1 MAEVNDA
8 IRPTLLM
15 VGRGEAMDA
24 ALKVALDRHGLRVAE
39 SSAEV
44 KTAVRTIAPD
54 VVLLVGDAA
63 ADGGRV
69 VLDALA
75 TDAVTN
81 VVPVIVLGPAEKL
94 DGRLT
99 AFRAGAVAVVPRT
112 ASADQIATRI
122 AVVAREIAERGEA
135 RPDELGEATFD
146 ELVTMVAS
154 ELRSGIL
161 SVGRQRGG
169 QSNEAMRIVL
179 GAGRPVA
186 DAVEEFVRKLRPL
199 VSRAEPL
206 TYELHAS
213 AGGPV
218 GLLDAEP
225 AGRGDLSI
233 LQGLRVI
240 LVDSDASRAD
250 TLAQELRSR
259 GAVVAVADPSARGI
273 ERARGLDPQVV
284 IVDAA
289 GMDGEGFEVVR
300 AIRRDL
306 RLRWAAMLVAPWAEI
321 WPENAATPDL
331 AELALRL
338 MPLVVHDRE
347 LRVRATAEA
356 KFDARLEV
364 IGPSRMLRVLA
375 SLPGPFHVHVQS
387 RKASVEIDVAEGLIV
402 GAKAT
407 RAAGDGLEGTRA
419 LAALLAMASA
429 RVSIERRPNP
439 ATANVMA
446 PVEEA
451 LARASQEVAPIPVSQ
466 PPPPPSATSKPGK
479 RSPFPTASEVTR
491 VVLDDDGDSS
501 GPLRPPIAPR
511 TRANQPSS
519 HASSRDLRW
528 GESEHGAGPP
538 PATSAGEAAASPSQV
553 GAVPQGV
560 FSGTGASAPK
570 MPAVLGKSPTRT
582 GAAASAF
589 GDAKPTD
596 RYDLPVPSAARG
608 GEGDKLDKPFF
619 PAVTPA
625 APPRRDD
632 ATVRVHGEDLARARD
647 GAPSVP
653 LPSKLEPKKSSSP
666 GFPAAPA
673 ARVELPLGTKGS
685 SPGFVGAPSAKA
697 PVPARTGLPLG
708 MVSSSPGT
716 ASSPAPA
723 ASAQSSSP
731 GGVEP
736 PALVAAP
743 PTLVPTPEP
752 SPAASPAGPR
762 PPGRKQTLV
771 MGALQGI
778 ARPAPVMPTP
788 PVPVPS
794 SAIVPRSPTV
804 TMGSVEGEAPH
815 SAPPPP
821 EPSAAP
827 SPITTMSA
835 SLEDEASDDPLFAD
849 GKSKLASGEHES
861 EPPSAPAPAP
871 ALTTGEHTSPS
882 TRPFVPDGEAM
893 KEPVGAP
900 PVPDTAL
907 IAPPTPR
914 ARPKVEAPPPSAEPP
929 PAMDEH
935 APVGSLAM
943 SLPPAAP
950 TPVLTPSRSDATPL
964 GVISMPAP
972 PSGVPTGSNRPPAAP
987 AGGTG
992 RGIAWVLV
1000 GLGVL
1005 ALLGAAAF
1013 VAYQRQDELRALLGG
1028 EGSTVVA
1035 VALDAGAVPSIE
1047 IDAGTATA
1055 LGAGTGSAP
1064 EAAVDAGVAPSDAWV
1079 EAPDAW
1085 AAPAEDAAVVA
1096 EPDAWAAEEVAE
1108 ATPSEGTSALDLVE
1122 QASHA
1127 PPEQAETLLRRALTV
1142 DPREHHAALALAELL
1157 MHRHA
1162 PAEAVPLYELVVRR
1176 RPGRAEYRVDLG
1188 DARRDAG
1195 DAEGARAAWR
1205 EALEIDPDNADA
1217 HERLGQ

>member
-24 ALKVALDRHGLRVAE
+24 ALKVALDRHGLRVTE
-39 SSAEV
+39 SSADP
-44 KTAVRTIAPD
+44 KTAVRSIAPD

-63 ADGGRV
+63 ADGGRA

-169 QSNEAMRIVL
+169 QGGDAMRIVL

-218 GLLDAEP
+218 GLLDVEP

-240 LVDSDASRAD
+240 LVDTDASRAD
-250 TLAQELRSR
+250 TLSQELRSR
-259 GAVVAVADPSARGI
+259 GSVVAVADPSARGI

-289 GMDGEGFEVVR
+289 GLDGEGFEVVR

-331 AELALRL
+331 GELALRL

-347 LRVRATAEA
+347 LRARAVAETT
-356 KFDARLEV
+356 FDARLEV

-375 SLPGPFHVHVQS
+375 SLTGPFHVHVQS

-407 RAAGDGLEGTRA
+407 RAAGDALEGTRA

-429 RVSIERRPNP
+429 RVSVERRPNP

-466 PPPPPSATSKPGK
+466 PPPPPTASGKLPK
-479 RSPFPTASEVTR
+479 RSPFPTASEVSR
-491 VVLDDDGDSS
+491 GVYEDDGDSS
-501 GPLRPPIAPR
+501 GPLRPPLAPR
-511 TRANQPSS
+511 SRANQPSS
-519 HASSRDLRW
+519 QASSRDLRW
-528 GESEHGAGPP
+528 GESEHGAAPP
-538 PATSAGEAAASPSQV
+538 SAGAAASAPETASPSQV
-553 GAVPQGV
+553 GPVPQGV
-560 FSGTGASAPK
+560 FSGTGASASRL
-570 MPAVLGKSPTRT
+570 PAVGKTPARAP

-596 RYDLPVPSAARG
+596 RYDLPAEAVRAAESG
-608 GEGDKLDKPFF
+608 KPFF

-625 APPRRDD
+625 TPPRRED
-632 ATVRVHGEDLARARD
+632 ATVRVHGEDLARARE
-647 GAPSVP
+647 GAPVVP
-653 LPSKLEPKKSSSP
+653 QPSKPEPLAAKKSSSP
-666 GFPAAPA
+666 GFPSAASAKSSSPARPVLPLGTLGSSPGTAPSPAPA
-673 ARVELPLGTKGS
+673 SPVAVRTELPLGTKGS
-685 SPGFVGAPSAKA
+685 SPG
-697 PVPARTGLPLG
+697 
-708 MVSSSPGT
+708 T
-716 ASSPAPA
+716 ASAP
-723 ASAQSSSP
+723 
-731 GGVEP
+731 
-736 PALVAAP
+736 AAP
-743 PTLVPTPEP
+743 PTLVPTPEVAP
-752 SPAASPAGPR
+752 PASPAGPR

-794 SAIVPRSPTV
+794 AAIAPRSPTV
-804 TMGSVEGEAPH
+804 TMGSVEGEVPPSAQPAEG
-815 SAPPPP
+815 SGAPP
-821 EPSAAP
+821 
-827 SPITTMSA
+827 PITTMSA

-849 GKSKLASGEHES
+849 GQKKLASGEHES
-861 EPPSAPAPAP
+861 QPPPLPQAMAV
-871 ALTTGEHTSPS
+871 TTGEHTSPS
-882 TRPFVPDGEAM
+882 TRPFVPDAETM

-900 PVPDTAL
+900 PVPDDAL

-914 ARPKVEAPPPSAEPP
+914 ARAKADLPPPPSAD
-929 PAMDEH
+929 AMPSLDDH
-935 APVGSLAM
+935 GPVGSLAM

-950 TPVLTPSRSDATPL
+950 PPLLTASRSDPTPL

-972 PSGVPTGSNRPPAAP
+972 PSGVPTGSGRPPAGGPAP
-987 AGGTG
+987 AAGGG
-992 RGIAWVLV
+992 RGLAWALV
-1000 GLGVL
+1000 GLGAVAVL
-1005 ALLGAAAF
+1005 GVGGVA
-1013 VAYQRQDELRALLGG
+1013 AYQRQDQLMALFGG
-1028 EGSTVVA
+1028 SAGPVVA
-1035 VALDAGAVPSIE
+1035 VALDGGATPSIAN
-1047 IDAGTATA
+1047 DAGPGETA
-1055 LGAGTGSAP
+1055 LGAGAA
-1064 EAAVDAGVAPSDAWV
+1064 EAASDAGVAAPEDAWV
-1079 EAPDAW
+1079 EAADAW
-1085 AAPAEDAAVVA
+1085 APPAEDAAVPS
-1096 EPDAWAAEEVAE
+1096 EPDAWAPEETPPEE
-1108 ATPSEGTSALDLVE
+1108 APPSEGGDALALVE

-1127 PPEQAETLLRRALTV
+1127 PPEQAETLLRRALAI

-1157 MHRHA
+1157 MRRHA
-1162 PAEAVPLYELVVRR
+1162 PSEAVPLYELVVRR

-1195 DAEGARAAWR
+1195 DAEGARSAWR

-1217 HERLGQ
+1217 RARLGE